1 MLFAT
6 YGEALAEADS
16 DLLCEI
22 LVAKMHLIAKSRLN
36 NPNVTYPLTPI
47 ILDESQHLRGIAL
60 PDLCREGRKL
70 NCPVIAITQHLSAW
84 KEHIYDALIGNM
96 GTLLV
101 MRLGKPQDAR
111 ELAQL
116 LAPFTAEQLLQQV
129 NRHEIIAKMQAN
141 GEALPA
147 FNFASRPP
155 EPTADKSQ
163 LEEIIRRSREL
174 YTRPKADVE
183 AELLQAS
190 VSPQPDEQPAPSTAE
205 PEQWER
211 RIADWQER
219 DTDIDFE

>member
-1 MLFAT
+1 M
-6 YGEALAEADS
+6 
-16 DLLCEI
+16 
-22 LVAKMHLIAKSRLN
+22 
-36 NPNVTYPLTPI
+36 
-47 ILDESQHLRGIAL
+47 
-60 PDLCREGRKL
+60 
-70 NCPVIAITQHLSAW
+70 PVVAITKHVSAW
-84 KEHIYDALIGNM
+84 KEHIYDASIGNM

-116 LAPFTAEQLLQQV
+116 LAPFTPEQLLQQV
-129 NRHEIIAKMQAN
+129 NRYEIIAKMQAN

-155 EPTADKSQ
+155 EPTADRSQ

-190 VSPQPDEQPAPSTAE
+190 VSLQPDEQPASPAAE
-205 PEQWER
+205 QDAWEG

-219 DTDIDFE
+219 DIDIDIE